1 MHKRKYIELSENPG
15 SFVSYA
21 SSLKQDAILGVPC
34 PFSSSLTVASNVDHF
49 EPHTGLTPPEV
60 AFQKI
65 NGGPELSDLEEEL
78 FPELSSSSKITSNY
92 EEQLD
97 SIFGIGFCGGVT
109 NSNKNSQ
116 SSYPN
121 IGTSDVAEALL
132 QLLQL

>member
-1 MHKRKYIELSENPG
+1 MD
-15 SFVSYA
+15 
-21 SSLKQDAILGVPC
+21 Q
-34 PFSSSLTVASNVDHF
+34 F

-60 AFQKI
+60 AFQEI

-78 FPELSSSSKITSNY
+78 FPELASSSKITSNY

-97 SIFGIGFCGGVT
+97 SIFGICFCGGVT
-109 NSNKNSQ
+109 NSNKNSH

-132 QLLQL
+132 QLGGGFKNTSSTNSVSVKT